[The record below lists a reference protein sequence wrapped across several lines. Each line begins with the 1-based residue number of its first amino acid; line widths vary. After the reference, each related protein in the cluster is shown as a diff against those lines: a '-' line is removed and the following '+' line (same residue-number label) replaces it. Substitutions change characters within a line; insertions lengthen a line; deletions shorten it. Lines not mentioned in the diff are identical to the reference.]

1 MYGRVVECQTAAK
14 SQGDKVLVKIVA
26 HDGRHKIADK
36 WEQDVYDVISRP
48 NPDIPVFVVR
58 KEDNTGRTRT
68 LHRNLLMPYK
78 TSNQNESP
86 PPPKP
91 KPRKRMIFIEA
102 EDERRVKPVPVQRRT
117 TLDESLSTK
126 ESEDHIDDVV
136 EDSDDEVITYTNVRP
151 AGNVSRSTN
160 NTEEEEGNV
169 PVQDSDPNTPNE
181 KDILEPE
188 NSDSSTVSELN
199 KCVIDNSMSNDTTT
213 ENEHQGVDTSGD
225 SNDAQDTPRQQPRRS
240 TRERRQPEWIRSG
253 DYVCKTMNV
262 DWMSRAD
269 YLKSLITKDNFM
281 DDPAVKKTFLELV
294 TWKPD

>member
-1 MYGRVVECQTAAK
+1 M
-14 SQGDKVLVKIVA
+14 KIVA
-26 HDGRHKIADK
+26 HDGTHKIADK

-68 LHRNLLMPYK
+68 LHRNLLTPYK
-78 TSNQNESP
+78 TCNQNESP

-136 EDSDDEVITYTNVRP
+136 EDSDDEVITYTYVRP
-151 AGNVSRSTN
+151 ADSVSRSTN
-160 NTEEEEGNV
+160 NTEEEEEGNV
-169 PVQDSDPNTPNE
+169 PVQYSDPNTPNE

-213 ENEHQGVDTSGD
+213 ENEHQSVDTSGD

-269 YLKSLITKDNFM
+269 YLKSLINKDNFM

>member
-1 MYGRVVECQTAAK
+1 MNKKPLHKYIEDLKQKLKNSFELAQKNAGK
-14 SQGDKVLVKIVA
+14 SQDAQKRNYDLKVRSTFIQPGDKVLVKIVA

-68 LHRNLLMPYK
+68 LHRNLLTPYK
-78 TSNQNESP
+78 TCNQNESP

-151 AGNVSRSTN
+151 AGSVSRSTN
-160 NTEEEEGNV
+160 NTEEEEEGNV
-169 PVQDSDPNTPNE
+169 PVQYSDPNTPNE

-213 ENEHQGVDTSGD
+213 ENEHQSVDTSGD
-225 SNDAQDTPRQQPRRS
+225 SNDAKDTPRQ
-240 TRERRQPEWIRSG
+240 
-253 DYVCKTMNV
+253 
-262 DWMSRAD
+262 
-269 YLKSLITKDNFM
+269 
-281 DDPAVKKTFLELV
+281 
-294 TWKPD
+294 

>member
-1 MYGRVVECQTAAK
+1 MCACNKG
-14 SQGDKVLVKIVA
+14 
-26 HDGRHKIADK
+26 
-36 WEQDVYDVISRP
+36 
-48 NPDIPVFVVR
+48 
-58 KEDNTGRTRT
+58 
-68 LHRNLLMPYK
+68 
-78 TSNQNESP
+78 NEGHP
-86 PPPKP
+86 
-91 KPRKRMIFIEA
+91 
-102 EDERRVKPVPVQRRT
+102 QY
-117 TLDESLSTK
+117 
-126 ESEDHIDDVV
+126 
-136 EDSDDEVITYTNVRP
+136 IT
-151 AGNVSRSTN
+151 
-160 NTEEEEGNV
+160 
-169 PVQDSDPNTPNE
+169 NTPNE

-213 ENEHQGVDTSGD
+213 ENEHQSVDTSGD

-269 YLKSLITKDNFM
+269 YLKSLINKDNFM

>member
-1 MYGRVVECQTAAK
+1 M
-14 SQGDKVLVKIVA
+14 
-26 HDGRHKIADK
+26 
-36 WEQDVYDVISRP
+36 
-48 NPDIPVFVVR
+48 FVVR
-58 KEDNTGRTRT
+58 NEDNTGRTRT

-86 PPPKP
+86 LPPKP

-151 AGNVSRSTN
+151 AGSVSRSTH
-160 NTEEEEGNV
+160 NTEEEKRNV
-169 PVQDSDPNTPNE
+169 QVQDSDPNTPNE

-213 ENEHQGVDTSGD
+213 ENEHQSVDTSGD

-240 TRERRQPEWIRSG
+240 ARERRQPEWIRSG

-269 YLKSLITKDNFM
+269 YLKSLINKDNFM

>member
-1 MYGRVVECQTAAK
+1 M
-14 SQGDKVLVKIVA
+14 KIVA
-26 HDGRHKIADK
+26 HDGTHKIADK

-78 TSNQNESP
+78 TSNQNESL

-151 AGNVSRSTN
+151 AGSVSRSTN
-160 NTEEEEGNV
+160 NTEEEEEGNV

-213 ENEHQGVDTSGD
+213 ENEHQSVDTSGD

-240 TRERRQPEWIRSG
+240 TRERRQLEWIRSG

-269 YLKSLITKDNFM
+269 YLKSLINKDNFM